1 MHSLPSAMEQWL
13 GHLENNRRYSPH
25 TLAGYRQ
32 DLHHLITIHPDTPL
46 ERVTESHIR
55 QAVARLHAQGHKP
68 RSLARALAAWR
79 GFFKWWAPQANM
91 DANPATGVRAP
102 KAPRSLPKALS
113 VEQAQLLLDRPGRLR
128 GQAARKPGTPD
139 EGAAL
144 GRKPASASQDSI
156 AAPTAE
162 HELDGASFFESDT
175 PIARRDQAMF
185 ETLYSSGLRLAELVS
200 LDRHYVRQG
209 SYTSQSW
216 IQLREQE
223 AVVHGKGNKT
233 RSVPLGRKAIEAIER
248 WLEVRSQL
256 LKGEPDSDANAAL
269 FLGARGQ
276 RVSPRVVQLQLNKM
290 AARAGLPVHVHPHSL
305 RHSFASH
312 MLQSAQDLR
321 AVQELLGHANIS
333 TTQIYTRLDFQHLAQ
348 AYDKAHPRAKKR

>member
-1 MHSLPSAMEQWL
+1 MHPLPSAMEHWL
-13 GHLENNRRYSPH
+13 DHLESNQRYSPH

-55 QAVARLHAQGHKP
+55 QAIARLHAQGHKP
-68 RSLARALAAWR
+68 RSMARALAAWR
-79 GFFKWWAPQANM
+79 GFFKWWAPKANM
-91 DANPATGVRAP
+91 DANPAAGVRAP

-128 GQAARKPGTPD
+128 GLASRKTGTPG
-139 EGAAL
+139 EEASEP
-144 GRKPASASQDSI
+144 KPASASQKGV
-156 AAPTAE
+156 AAPAAE
-162 HELDGASFFESDT
+162 PDGASFFESDT

-200 LDRHYVRQG
+200 LDRQYVHQG

-233 RSVPLGRKAIEAIER
+233 RSVPLGRKAIEALES

-256 LKGEPDSDANAAL
+256 LKGEPDSDASAAL

-276 RVSPRVVQLQLNKM
+276 RISPRVVQLQLNKM

-348 AYDKAHPRAKKR
+348 AYDMAHPRAKKR

>member
-1 MHSLPSAMEQWL
+1 MHALPNAMEHWL
-13 GHLENNRRYSPH
+13 THLESNRRYSPH
-25 TLAGYRQ
+25 TLVGYRQ
-32 DLHHLITIHPDTPL
+32 DLHHLITIHPATPL
-46 ERVTESHIR
+46 ERLTEAHIR

-79 GFFKWWAPQANM
+79 GFFKWWAPKANM
-91 DANPATGVRAP
+91 AANPAAGVRAP

-113 VEQAQLLLDRPGRLR
+113 VEQAQLLLDRPGRRR
-128 GQAARKPGTPD
+128 GQAQRTPD
-139 EGAAL
+139 TPDHGEAL
-144 GRKPASASQDSI
+144 GRKTAPASQNLMAEAS
-156 AAPTAE
+156 AE
-162 HELDGASFFESDT
+162 HEGASLFESDT

-200 LDRHYVRQG
+200 LDRQYVHQG
-209 SYTSQSW
+209 PYTSQSW

-223 AVVHGKGNKT
+223 AVIHGKGNKT
-233 RSVPLGRKAIEAIER
+233 RTVPLGRKAIEAIES

-256 LKGEPDSDANAAL
+256 LKGEPDADAGAAL

-276 RVSPRVVQLQLNKM
+276 RISPRVVQVQLNKM